1 MEIKK
6 ALDGCALKLMIIHGK
21 TNLIFH
27 ARKIPMEAKLYSLRR
42 TVRQQPF
49 VLAVFVTFALNKP
62 LLSKAVLGTQL
73 YAHPYCTNSDILFL
87 FLLTN
92 VLVVSRFG

>member
-27 ARKIPMEAKLYSLRR
+27 AREIPMEAKLYSLRR

-49 VLAVFVTFALNKP
+49 VLAVFVTFCSQKNSGCPRQCLALGSMNILTVP
-62 LLSKAVLGTQL
+62 PAI
-73 YAHPYCTNSDILFL
+73 YCLF
-87 FLLTN
+87 
-92 VLVVSRFG
+92 